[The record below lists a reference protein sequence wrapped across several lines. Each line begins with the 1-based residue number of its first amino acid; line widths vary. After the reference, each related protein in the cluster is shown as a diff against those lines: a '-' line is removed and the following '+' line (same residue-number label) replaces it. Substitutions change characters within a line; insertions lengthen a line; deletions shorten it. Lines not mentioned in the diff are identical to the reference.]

1 MRGVSQW
8 ELTRARALTPRS
20 SRATRMDEKIRG
32 AGRLPAR
39 YLCEDR
45 QPESFI
51 EAAHE
56 LFENATQEHI
66 DEVGLYLPPALAVS
80 APHHSNVAWNS
91 FEFRKAAIHTDH

>member
-20 SRATRMDEKIRG
+20 SRGTRMDEKIS
-32 AGRLPAR
+32 AGELAAF
-39 YLCEDR
+39 LLAVFAKTGSL
-45 QPESFI
+45 ESFT

-66 DEVGLYLPPALAVS
+66 DEVGLYLPPDLAV
-80 APHHSNVAWNS
+80 ALP
-91 FEFRKAAIHTDH
+91 RLTTPT